1 MIQTFIQFSF
11 PNISRVPF
19 HLLWNTL
26 VLGSTNL
33 SVYQVSTYPK
43 GNNVYSNA
51 SVLRSQQALTC
62 AGIVQ
67 FQSVLPAAVV
77 YAYNHLSAIG

>member
-1 MIQTFIQFSF
+1 MENSCFRLNKFKS
-11 PNISRVPF
+11 
-19 HLLWNTL
+19 H
-26 VLGSTNL
+26 
-33 SVYQVSTYPK
+33 VYQVSTYPK

-77 YAYNHLSAIG
+77 YAYNHFIIYWINNSTTHDRGKRNILP

>member
-1 MIQTFIQFSF
+1 M
-11 PNISRVPF
+11 
-19 HLLWNTL
+19 
-26 VLGSTNL
+26 
-33 SVYQVSTYPK
+33 YQVSTYPK

-77 YAYNHLSAIG
+77 YAYNHFIIYWINNSTTRDQGKRNILP